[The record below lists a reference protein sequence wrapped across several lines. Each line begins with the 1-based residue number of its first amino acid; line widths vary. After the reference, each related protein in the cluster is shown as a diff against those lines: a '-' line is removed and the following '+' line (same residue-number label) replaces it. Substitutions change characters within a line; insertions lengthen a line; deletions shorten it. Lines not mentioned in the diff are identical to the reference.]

1 MTFLLKLLLTSAK
14 AHSFRLVLYFLF
26 SKSKTQFEE
35 NSVFTFLKQIRF
47 SKNSIFHSQK
57 QFLFFEYSLFLK
69 FKIILLKRKFFIL
82 NQFFQ
87 NTFKNI
93 FFKYIRVIEKFHSS
107 DQKTASTNRFHD
119 VELIFNNSILKF
131 LFKFIISRNSKD
143 SFRCKNKLSFQK
155 NNLRFFYFNFFSK
168 LQNKEIKKSNWFL
181 KRFFVFFNVTFLF
194 YITDLF
200 AVESRIGV
208 TFETYESRYS
218 HYTKEN
224 WFFKTS
230 NCRIKNE
237 SIRTNLNSDSFGVRR
252 TTVLQNQKPANC
264 FTGFLESRNG
274 SPFVSGKI
282 DQKFFR
288 ASFGHRFRPLENFY
302 FLRDNN
308 FYTAL
313 PGIDQPIHK
322 SGFLGFQWKDWSIGT
337 YYSELEAKRKP
348 GIYFISPW
356 KLFEFAYSPEIKK
369 HYVSLNFYSDQFGF
383 NGPKIISRIQTFGE
397 KKEIDGTFYSSVSFE
412 KSEFKLTGYRGKSE
426 DLFALDPDRSELK
439 GKAQLARLGIVS
451 NSYFSLEWIRAW
463 NRPLEF
469 NLKQSDFFPSNI
481 LQLLE
486 SEKEFQKNL
495 DHSSKRWEIIA
506 GKAPIFYD
514 LSWGGILFSL
524 RNYSNETIGRGVY
537 YALVRKSFTIEAGQE
552 WRINGDSIT
561 EGKWSFR
568 LNELWNLEGAF
579 LFQKEGNKT
588 DSLFEARTARDET
601 SLIFTDRSSS
611 FRLRLLSPYIAF
623 TVSHSRRKENKNDG
637 IWINLQVQFPF

>member
-1 MTFLLKLLLTSAK
+1 MIFLLKRSLTILKTCSLRLIPYFPFSKPKIKSGENLVFTSLKQIQFIKNLIFYSKKRILFSEYSLSLKFKIFLLKL
-14 AHSFRLVLYFLF
+14 
-26 SKSKTQFEE
+26 
-35 NSVFTFLKQIRF
+35 
-47 SKNSIFHSQK
+47 
-57 QFLFFEYSLFLK
+57 
-69 FKIILLKRKFFIL
+69 KFFIL
-82 NQFFQ
+82 AQ
-87 NTFKNI
+87 NIYKNV
-93 FFKYIRVIEKFHSS
+93 FSKY
-107 DQKTASTNRFHD
+107 
-119 VELIFNNSILKF
+119 ILKF
-131 LFKFIISRNSKD
+131 IFKFVTFRNSKD
-143 SFRCKNKLSFQK
+143 SFRYKNRLTFQK
-155 NNLRFFYFNFFSK
+155 NDLRFFDFNFFSK
-168 LQNKEIKKSNWFL
+168 LQNKEIKKSIWFL
-181 KRFFVFFNVTFLF
+181 KRFFIFLTVTFLF
-194 YITDLF
+194 WITDLF

-230 NCRIKNE
+230 NCTINNEPIRI
-237 SIRTNLNSDSFGVRR
+237 NLNDKHQTDSFGVRR
-252 TTVLQNQKPANC
+252 GTALRNSKNFFPLSNC
-264 FTGFLESRNG
+264 FTGFVESRNG
-274 SPFVSGKI
+274 SPFVSGQI

-322 SGFLGFQWKDWSIGT
+322 AGFLGFKWKNWSIGT
-337 YYSELEAKRKP
+337 YYSEQEAKHKP

-356 KLFEFAYSPEIKK
+356 KFFEFAYSPEMKK
-369 HYVSLNFYSDQFGF
+369 HYASVNFHSDRFGF
-383 NGPKIISRIQTFGE
+383 TGPKIVSRIQTFGQ
-397 KKEIDGTFYSSVSFE
+397 KKEIDGTFYSSVSSE
-412 KSEFKLTGYRGKSE
+412 KLEFKLTGYRGKSE
-426 DLFALDPDRSELK
+426 DLFALDPDRNELK

-469 NLKQSDFFPSNI
+469 DLKRSNFFPSDI

-486 SEKEFQKNL
+486 SEKEFRKDL
-495 DHSSKRWEIIA
+495 DPSSKRWEIIA

-514 LSWGGILFSL
+514 LFWGGILLSL
-524 RNYSNETIGRGVY
+524 RNYSNETIGRGIY
-537 YALVRKSFTIEAGQE
+537 YGLVRKNFTIEAGQE
-552 WRINGDSIT
+552 WRMNGDCIT

-568 LNELWNLEGAF
+568 LNEFWNLEGAF
-579 LFQKEGNKT
+579 LFQKEDNKT

-601 SLIFTDRSSS
+601 SFIFTDRSSS

-637 IWINLQVQFPF
+637 IWINLQIQFPF